1 MIDIELNLEN
11 KEIYKI
17 IEKNEKNIDKKDI
30 LEEIGKITE
39 KIEGSNINIATC
51 LSDKEDF
58 VQSLLLYIEN
68 LFKFLLNSKNIDENK
83 IYVSITI
90 VTNEEIKRI
99 NKTYRN
105 IDKITDVLSF
115 PAIEKEDIDQFIK
128 ENTKEKN
135 EIKKE
140 KEIKLEKE
148 EFFGDIVISL
158 EKVVMQSEEYGHSL
172 IREISYLLIHSF
184 MHLLGYD
191 HIEKEDEI
199 IMREEEEKVLNA
211 LDIKR

>member
-17 IEKNEKNIDKKDI
+17 IERNKKNINKKDI

-199 IMREEEEKVLNA
+199 IMRKEEEKVLNA

>member
-199 IMREEEEKVLNA
+199 IMRKEEEKVLNA

>member
-17 IEKNEKNIDKKDI
+17 IEKNKKNINKKDI
-30 LEEIGKITE
+30 LEEIDKITN
-39 KIEGSNINIATC
+39 KIKGSNINIATC

-199 IMREEEEKVLNA
+199 IMRKEEEKVLNA